1 MTTEI
6 PCFAI
11 FRKTMRKGNTGSQ
24 ISFTLHKNIQRV
36 GAVEFVNH
44 HATESGDSMRH
55 NANLL
60 HWRKRCYSS
69 LTLTSIKVEAK
80 QRGLMKA
87 IVATF
92 VLLAGLGWIS
102 TNAEISG
109 VAKAEWSALDYGEDS
124 WRRTADGWEDA
135 RTWRTQDKP
144 SVDIRG
150 VHPTVVATF
159 TFFACLGGL
168 VAFCPSLS
176 AKHHT
181 RTLAGADSDDDTDR
195 SPTNGASLVERS

>member
-1 MTTEI
+1 
-6 PCFAI
+6 
-11 FRKTMRKGNTGSQ
+11 
-24 ISFTLHKNIQRV
+24 
-36 GAVEFVNH
+36 
-44 HATESGDSMRH
+44 MRH
-55 NANLL
+55 NAKLL

-102 TNAEISG
+102 TNVEISG
-109 VAKAEWSALDYGEDS
+109 VAKAELSVIDYGEDS

-176 AKHHT
+176 TKHHT
-181 RTLAGADSDDDTDR
+181 RTHIGKDSDDDSAP
-195 SPTNGASLVERS
+195 SPLNGASLV